1 MLAGLRGTVEHR
13 GPDYMVTSVGGLSL
27 KVFVPSSTLAQAGE
41 VGSAVR
47 LHTYLYFRAD
57 ALALYGFATREELEM
72 FELLLTVSG
81 VGPKVG
87 LSILSAMPP
96 DNLRLALAA
105 GNAELLAGVPGI
117 GKKTAAR
124 LVVELKGKVAA
135 APAAAASLLPS
146 EAHGEVVAA
155 LASLGYSPSQIQRA
169 LQALPSD
176 PSLGTEDKIVLALR
190 ELAPR

>member
-1 MLAGLRGTVEHR
+1 MLAGLRGTLEHR
-13 GPDYMVTSVGGLSL
+13 GPDYIVIGVGGLSL
-27 KVFVPSSTLAQAGE
+27 KVFVPSSTLAQVGE
-41 VGSAVR
+41 VGSAVQ
-47 LHTYLYFRAD
+47 LYTHLYFRAD

-72 FELLLTVSG
+72 FKLLLTVSG

-96 DNLRLALAA
+96 DSLRLALAT

-135 APAAAASLLPS
+135 VPAAASLLPS
-146 EAHGEVVAA
+146 EAHAEVVAA
-155 LASLGYSPSQIQRA
+155 LASLGYSPSHIQRA

-176 PSLGTEDKIVLALR
+176 PSLGMEDKILLALR